1 MSEGKFLA
9 YAVSSIMLLM
19 VIHIFQPQLYSIYNP
34 DNYVGFH
41 TFLESLS
48 IAISAAI
55 FFYGIKSFEETKST
69 RLLLLAFTF
78 LTVGLLDLLHTIS
91 FKGMPH
97 FFTDS
102 SVAKATWFWI
112 ISRGIQACFILL
124 ILILPNW
131 KVNRDHRRLV
141 IVFSILITFVI
152 GFLIIRFEKSLPL
165 LMNDGKGTTPLKNG
179 MEYVISFIQFLS
191 LIFSLYKYYIE
202 KSKEQ
207 LEIALALVFLLLT
220 ELIFTIYQS
229 VYDLDNFS
237 GHVYK
242 VFGMYFL
249 LKGFCFPEKVKE
261 QSVLK
266 PIKYPYAGMK

>member
-1 MSEGKFLA
+1 MSEGKFLT
-9 YAVSSIMLLM
+9 YTVSAIILLM
-19 VIHIFQPQLYSIYNP
+19 AIHIFQPQLYSIYNP

-41 TFLESLS
+41 TLLESLS

-55 FFYGIKSFEETKST
+55 FFYGVKGFGETKST

-102 SVAKATWFWI
+102 SVAKATWFWV
-112 ISRGIQACFILL
+112 ISRGIQAFLILL
-124 ILILPNW
+124 VLILPDR
-131 KVNRDHRRLV
+131 KVNGDYRRLAILLGIL
-141 IVFSILITFVI
+141 IVFFI
-152 GFLIIRFEKSLPL
+152 GFFVIRFEKTLPL
-165 LMNDGKGTTPLKNG
+165 LMNDGKGTTSLKNG

-191 LIFSLYKYYIE
+191 LIITLYKYHME

-207 LEIALALVFLLLT
+207 LGIALALVFLLLT
-220 ELIFTIYQS
+220 ELIFTIYLS

-242 VFGMYFL
+242 VFGMYFF
-249 LKGFCFPEKVKE
+249 LKGFCFPTKVKE
-261 QSVLK
+261 QTALK